1 MRPEGHDLVK
11 FPDTKIPPPKKA
23 PTATAAPVSK
33 TLAEVMH
40 FFGLNF
46 EIKVVFQRVNH

>member
-1 MRPEGHDLVK
+1 MNAEGHANVK
-11 FPDTKIPPPKKA
+11 FPITKIPPKKA
-23 PTATAAPVSK
+23 PTATAAPVSE

>member
-1 MRPEGHDLVK
+1 MNAEGHGLVR
-11 FPDTKIPPPKKA
+11 FPNTKIPPKKA